1 VRLAVPL
8 WLALGGVGMA
18 TEEPPLD
25 VPSGQIIRFS
35 DSVVDAPGTGLVYRF
50 RFVAPE
56 IGDGGVDFDTA
67 AQDMEHLCNTYALP
81 RVPNQGP
88 RPSQIIISLS
98 DRFVDF
104 GTADPEATQ
113 YFEAYAVVDEACVW
127 EVY

>member
-1 VRLAVPL
+1 MRWALPL
-8 WLALGGVGMA
+8 WLALAGVASA
-18 TEEPPLD
+18 TEEPPIE
-25 VPSGQIIRFS
+25 VPSGQDVRFL

-56 IGDGGVDFDTA
+56 LGRSVDFDLA
-67 AQDMEHLCNTYALP
+67 APDMEHLCNTYALP

-98 DRFVDF
+98 DRPVEF

-113 YFEAYAVVDEACVW
+113 FFEAYAVVDEACVW
-127 EVY
+127 EIY